1 MTAHEEDAQVVDVEH
16 GQTVIRLGFHLIDFG
31 MARELTSCQL
41 DGFLMN
47 WCSRDH
53 VDQPRFAQLDR
64 LHHIVQRHL
73 PRQFLHLAPF
83 DTVAI
88 VVASFQNIQRPP
100 AKTGLLRMGNFMDSK
115 IAAHDF
121 HRPAD
126 NRYRAD
132 QERFALVIHAFVHH
146 GGHGDLRADP
156 CRIANGN
163 RHNGFFLC

>member
-88 VVASFQNIQRPP
+88 VVASFQNIQRPQLKRASCGWAILWI
-100 AKTGLLRMGNFMDSK
+100 AKSQPMIFIARLIIGTEPIRNGLHSSYTLLSIMV
-115 IAAHDF
+115 AT
-121 HRPAD
+121 
-126 NRYRAD
+126 
-132 QERFALVIHAFVHH
+132 VIS
-146 GGHGDLRADP
+146 GPILPDRQW
-156 CRIANGN
+156 
-163 RHNGFFLC
+163 